1 MSINLSSLTAALGAK
16 AGELQADI
24 KSLGADGKN
33 MSETELLDLQ
43 MQVSQYQQIAGL
55 TSAIISDIKQAAQGI
70 IQKV

>member
-1 MSINLSSLTAALGAK
+1 MSINLNSLTAALSAK
-16 AGELQADI
+16 AGQLQGDIEKLGTAD
-24 KSLGADGKN
+24 N
-33 MSETELLDLQ
+33 MSETDLLNLQ